1 MSVFL
6 PKRLSAS
13 PDQIPVPPSAGL
25 HLVPLVFQPARLRN
39 RPVAPHIL
47 EIPSRL

>member
-6 PKRLSAS
+6 PKRLSVS
-13 PDQIPVPPSAGL
+13 PDQIAAPPSAGI
-25 HLVPLVFQPARLRN
+25 HLVPFVFQPTRLRN
-39 RPVAPHIL
+39 RPAATHIH